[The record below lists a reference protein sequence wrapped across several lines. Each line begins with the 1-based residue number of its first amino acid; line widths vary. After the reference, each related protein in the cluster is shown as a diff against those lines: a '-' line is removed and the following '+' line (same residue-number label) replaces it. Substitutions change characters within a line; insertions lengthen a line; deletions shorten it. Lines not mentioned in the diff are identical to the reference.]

1 MEVMRIQTTV
11 RRAQFHDMTLG
22 GQIVYPDSYQSES
35 DCTTDI
41 SASVSGGSGLVTLCF
56 LSNKPPN

>member
-22 GQIVYPDSYQSES
+22 GQIYPGSYHRSQTAPLIYQHQPQEDQYLSL
-35 DCTTDI
+35 
-41 SASVSGGSGLVTLCF
+41 SAS
-56 LSNKPPN
+56 